1 MEDSF
6 AFAIQDHLE
15 LQRRNR
21 LLEGDMPLSGYREP
35 RANGRGHAVA
45 LEDTQEWVMP
55 DSPEWVVP
63 DSPAL
68 LEHEPLFPPAEPE
81 QLFPPAEQLWSGGPP
96 AFDWG
101 D

>member
-6 AFAIQDHLE
+6 GLAIKEHLE

-21 LLEGDMPLSGYREP
+21 PLDGDMPLEQYREGGL
-35 RANGRGHAVA
+35 ASAV
-45 LEDTQEWVMP
+45 EDTQEWVMP
-55 DSPEWVVP
+55 DSRTVL
-63 DSPAL
+63 D
-68 LEHEPLFPPAEPE
+68 HEPLLPA
-81 QLFPPAEQLWSGGPP
+81 AEELWTGTP

>member
-6 AFAIQDHLE
+6 GLAIKEHLE

-21 LLEGDMPLSGYREP
+21 LLDGDMPLEQYRERSP
-35 RANGRGHAVA
+35 ASAV
-45 LEDTQEWVMP
+45 EDTQEWVMP
-55 DSPEWVVP
+55 EVATVLSH
-63 DSPAL
+63 
-68 LEHEPLFPPAEPE
+68 HEPLFPAAEE
-81 QLFPPAEQLWSGGPP
+81 LWTGTP